1 MKARVLM
8 YHDVVE
14 PERDDESGFAAAD
27 ANIYKLETAQFAAH
41 LRAIAALQTAS
52 PVVAPDL
59 LSARTSR
66 TASWL
71 LTFDDGGASAQTHV
85 ADMLEAYG
93 WRGHFFVTT
102 DYINTKAF
110 LTSAQIR
117 DLHARGHIIGS
128 HSCSH
133 PLRMSHCSSAEML
146 REWQESLRVL
156 SDVIGAEVNTASVPG
171 GYYSRDVASAAAR
184 AGCKVLFTSEPV
196 TRIGEVDGCL
206 ILGRYSIH
214 RNTAPEAVAGLV
226 AGQLA
231 PGLQQALFWNAKK
244 LAKRVGGAQ
253 YIKLKKS
260 LINRRAGKDVERQSK

>member
-1 MKARVLM
+1 M

-27 ANIYKLETAQFAAH
+27 ANIYKLETPQFAAH
-41 LRAIAALQTAS
+41 LRAIAALQTAP

-59 LSARTSR
+59 LGATTTSQ
-66 TASWL
+66 TAHWL

-85 ADMLEAYG
+85 AEMLEHYG

-102 DYINTKAF
+102 DYINTKGF
-110 LTSAQIR
+110 LTPAQIR

-133 PLRMSHCSSAEML
+133 PLRMSHCSPAEML
-146 REWQESLRVL
+146 REWRESLQGL
-156 SDVIGAEVNTASVPG
+156 SDMIGAEVNTASVPG

-196 TRIGEVDGCL
+196 TRISEVDGCL

-214 RNTAPEAVAGLV
+214 RQTAPQMVAGLV

-231 PGLQQALFWNAKK
+231 PGLRQALLWNAKK
-244 LAKRVGGAQ
+244 LAKRIGGAQ